1 MERKG
6 LVRSPPRLEFS
17 NFTRNE
23 LRNRMETRKGL
34 LDPYLDLKLFYDLH
48 AAGVYPDLNGF
59 EGWMDKK

>member
-6 LVRSPPRLEFS
+6 LVRSPPHLEFS